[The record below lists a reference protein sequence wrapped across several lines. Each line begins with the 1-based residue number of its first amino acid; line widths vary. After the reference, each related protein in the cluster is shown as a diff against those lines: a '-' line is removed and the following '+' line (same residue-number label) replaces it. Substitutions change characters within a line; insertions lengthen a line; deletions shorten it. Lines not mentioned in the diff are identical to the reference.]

1 MRDKDIAMT
10 LIDIGE
16 VDGASAINRRALRR
30 LTREAISVD
39 MNVKVVPD
47 IERSLLS
54 VLVSCSYRAVIG
66 LIRERLLVCTA
77 VATFEV
83 EGLASLIE
91 ENGQEKILPTPLMMD
106 MLGIA
111 VGALRGIVAVRTADT
126 PLRRRPLPIIDLDTL
141 MRRLSNSR

>member
-1 MRDKDIAMT
+1 MKDKDIAMT
-10 LIDIGE
+10 LVDLGE
-16 VDGASAINRRALRR
+16 VEGASAINRRALRR

-47 IERSLLS
+47 TERSMLS
-54 VLVSCSYRAVIG
+54 VLVSCSYRAIIG

-77 VATFEV
+77 YATFEV
-83 EGLASLIE
+83 EDLETQIREHGEARL
-91 ENGQEKILPTPLMMD
+91 LPAPIMMN

-126 PLRRRPLPIIDLDTL
+126 PLRRRPLPVIDLRTL
-141 MRRLSNSR
+141 MHRLAD

>member
-1 MRDKDIAMT
+1 MKDKDIAMT
-10 LIDIGE
+10 LIDLGE

-30 LTREAISVD
+30 LTREPISVD

-47 IERSLLS
+47 TDRSLLS
-54 VLVSCSYRAVIG
+54 ILVSCSYRAVIG

-83 EGLASLIE
+83 ENLASHIE
-91 ENGQEKILPTPLMMD
+91 ENGQEKLLPTPLMMN

-111 VGALRGIVAVRTADT
+111 VGALRGIVAVRTAGT
-126 PLRRRPLPIIDLDTL
+126 PLRRRPMPIIDLNTL
-141 MRRLSNSR
+141 MRRLSDPR

>member
-1 MRDKDIAMT
+1 MRDKEIAMT
-10 LIDIGE
+10 LIDLGE

-91 ENGQEKILPTPLMMD
+91 ENGQEKILPTPLMMN

>member
-10 LIDIGE
+10 LIDLGE

-91 ENGQEKILPTPLMMD
+91 ENGQEKILPTPLMMN

-126 PLRRRPLPIIDLDTL
+126 SLRRRPLPIIDLDTL

>member
-1 MRDKDIAMT
+1 MT
-10 LIDIGE
+10 LIDLGE

-91 ENGQEKILPTPLMMD
+91 ENGQEKILPTPLMMN

>member
-1 MRDKDIAMT
+1 MKDNDIAIT
-10 LIDIGE
+10 LIDVGE

-30 LTREAISVD
+30 LTRENISVE

-47 IERSLLS
+47 ANRSRLS
-54 VLVSCSYRAVIG
+54 ILVSCSYRAIIG

-83 EGLASLIE
+83 EDLASHIE
-91 ENGQEKILPTPLMMD
+91 ENGEQKLLPAPLMMN

-111 VGALRGIVAVRTADT
+111 VGALRGIVAVKTAAT
-126 PLRRRPLPIIDLDTL
+126 PLRRSPLPIIDLHTL
-141 MRRLSNSR
+141 MRRLTS

>member
-10 LIDIGE
+10 LIDLGE

-91 ENGQEKILPTPLMMD
+91 ENGQEKILPTPLMMN

>member
-91 ENGQEKILPTPLMMD
+91 ENGQEKILPTPLMMN

>member
-1 MRDKDIAMT
+1 MRNKDIAMT
-10 LIDIGE
+10 LIDLGE

-91 ENGQEKILPTPLMMD
+91 ENGQEKILPTPLMMN

>member
-1 MRDKDIAMT
+1 MKDKDIAIT
-10 LIDIGE
+10 LVDLGE
-16 VDGASAINRRALRR
+16 VSGASAINRRALRR
-30 LTREAISVD
+30 LTREQISVD

-47 IERSLLS
+47 TERSMLS

-77 VATFEV
+77 FATFEV
-83 EGLASLIE
+83 EDLAEQIKQNGDTSL
-91 ENGQEKILPTPLMMD
+91 LPTPLMMN

-126 PLRRRPLPIIDLDTL
+126 PLHRRPLPIISLSTL
-141 MRRLSNSR
+141 LRRLSR

>member
-1 MRDKDIAMT
+1 MT
-10 LIDIGE
+10 LIDLGE

-30 LTREAISVD
+30 LTREPISVD

-47 IERSLLS
+47 TDRSLLS
-54 VLVSCSYRAVIG
+54 ILVSCSYRAVIG

-83 EGLASLIE
+83 ENLASHIE
-91 ENGQEKILPTPLMMD
+91 ENGQEKLLPTPLMMN

-111 VGALRGIVAVRTADT
+111 VGAVADSGMGNGFV
-126 PLRRRPLPIIDLDTL
+126 TL
-141 MRRLSNSR
+141 HQSYFFFHYRFSVFKG

>member
-10 LIDIGE
+10 LIDLGE

-91 ENGQEKILPTPLMMD
+91 ENGQEKILPTPLMMN

-141 MRRLSNSR
+141 MRRLSNNR

>member
-91 ENGQEKILPTPLMMD
+91 ENGQEKILPTPLMMN

-141 MRRLSNSR
+141 RRRLSNSR

>member
-10 LIDIGE
+10 LIDLGE

-91 ENGQEKILPTPLMMD
+91 ENGQEKIMPTPLMMN